1 MWYDFWTGNKY
12 WGGQTLTIETQL
24 DRVPMFVRAGGIVPL
39 GPEMQYAGEKI
50 WDALELRVY
59 PGADGSF
66 TLYEDE
72 GDSYNYERGMYS
84 TITFKWSDRS
94 RTMTIGQRQGS
105 YPGMLQQRQFTF
117 VLPNGIQKTVDY
129 QGAELKVNL

>member
-1 MWYDFWTGNKY
+1 M
-12 WGGQTLTIETQL
+12 
-24 DRVPMFVRAGGIVPL
+24 
-39 GPEMQYAGEKI
+39 
-50 WDALELRVY
+50 RVY

-72 GDSYNYERGMYS
+72 GDGYNYERGMYS

-117 VLPNGIQKTVDY
+117 VLPNGTQKTVDY
-129 QGAELKVNL
+129 QGAEVKVNL